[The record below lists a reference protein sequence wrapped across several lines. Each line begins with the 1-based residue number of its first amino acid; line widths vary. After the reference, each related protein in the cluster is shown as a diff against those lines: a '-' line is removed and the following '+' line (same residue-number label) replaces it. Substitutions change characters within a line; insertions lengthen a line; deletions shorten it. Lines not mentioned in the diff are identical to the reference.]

1 MACRMVDCLTGW
13 LAETNAF
20 ELQSKTWPTETMG
33 LQISQHAQT
42 LRCQRLRV
50 LNYTQQ
56 LGKSQIEASH
66 GVPQREKERECVQVR
81 EMKQGSFLGSRRQVT
96 KQQID

>member
-1 MACRMVDCLTGW
+1 LTPW
-13 LAETNAF
+13 LLWLLSKTNAF
-20 ELQSKTWPTETMG
+20 ELQSKTWPTGTMG

-56 LGKSQIEASH
+56 LGKNQIESQ
-66 GVPQREKERECVQVR
+66 QRNC
-81 EMKQGSFLGSRRQVT
+81 
-96 KQQID
+96 

>member
-1 MACRMVDCLTGW
+1 MADW

-66 GVPQREKERECVQVR
+66 GVPQRQRERQCASERDEAEKLPR
-81 EMKQGSFLGSRRQVT
+81 
-96 KQQID
+96 